1 MSRGALE
8 MISRM
13 QQQELEIQGVIGTIY
28 ANIDQLCRSEL
39 VVCLPKL
46 HKSLSSLLGKHFHS
60 TKHLRR
66 KLGEDHPM
74 ATMWRQRV
82 DEVHEEANEAIRCL
96 SIVLRNY
103 NDDWWWATDEIE
115 DNTSAQAVAASELR
129 VAEDVLPAALQ
140 VQVTVKGNDAAA
152 NLPIGG
158 VATVIN
164 TADAD
169 TATRSQDAQGGQQRE
184 KAQPVAGLQA
194 ADATQLA
201 NQVHVNTTIE
211 ASCASP
217 HSPVG
222 KVASGGHPATL
233 EVAPRF
239 QPAADVAQFNNRTAG
254 TTPPAAKQ
262 VVATTVN
269 PTELVGISASHR
281 GQGSTRQSSTETA
294 LRYCEENNKSGE
306 LHVEAQAAA
315 SDTMQPA
322 LDQVYICSVKYND
335 AAYNLPV
342 GYVTSGPQAAQQ
354 AESGEPHEEEH
365 AAETET
371 VQPALDQA
379 APAEAAAADTI
390 KPAVV
395 QVIVCSIELDDA
407 ASNLPV
413 GYVPSGGTSRVDTGT
428 ATTHEDAPACAL
440 LSGVEHE
447 ASRAA
452 GSLTATQVQA
462 AEVGTASKLQAD
474 TALRP
479 RVAPPEDGQQYEE
492 AQPVAG
498 LQAADATQQDTPRTA
513 GTKPPAAEQVTMTTV
528 ISTELVGSSASQ
540 NGQGSPRQSS
550 TETGHE
556 AKSADTTKLKV
567 KDESYNTK
575 DTASDS
581 PIGKPVP
588 PTTLPSSGTALGLLD
603 TLLARSR
610 TVQRKLDRM
619 TIPPADVKTVLA
631 RGPSMPAGQPVAI
644 LDKCLAQSQLLLQ
657 KMDKLSAKAKAKSL
671 IPTLNAEVV
680 LPTSPRQEQ
689 KVPTPQA
696 QAALLASQQEVYQF
710 PPLQAEILPA
720 GQQEKYQCPILQ
732 AEVVLPASQQEE
744 YQCPI
749 LQTEVVLPAGQQEV
763 YQFPILQTE
772 VLPASQ
778 QEEYQCPILQEEL
791 VLSTSQQE
799 EHQLPTLKAKLVLST
814 SHRQFAP
821 PTLATANEAA
831 EADKPSHILVSCL
844 AQASPTAQKRDN
856 LSTSRHYYGHGPS
869 HQKLDKTGGLPAPV
883 QSAGTK
889 GVNGHQNW
897 KDDRFKGSILAQAD
911 TATQVWATGD
921 IVADTDSPARRAAQE
936 NADSTQ
942 VRGLQELG
950 CIDKSRHADLDADR
964 GVSDPIAKQPD
975 LDTDLQVLVGLD
987 RGLEAG
993 HRTLGHTDSFHRS
1006 SDPDKRNK
1014 VNKSKEYLSSLMMDH
1029 LPPCFSGSQPE
1040 WNQCWYDTSTRVDS
1054 EGSTVRVSMECI
1066 RSPTCINLHP
1076 AEKVGSTVVTERPR
1090 MVRVIC
1096 RKAKKYNYAHLNPD
1110 AQLLQIR
1117 ELSRQPYQEADCIL
1131 LTTRQQ
1137 ADVLLTNLQADVLLT
1152 SKQADVLLTTL
1163 QADVLLTTKQAD
1175 VLLTTL
1181 QADVLLTTLQ
1191 ADVLLTTPQTNVLLT
1206 TQQADV
1212 QLADCVLLSIQK
1224 PVVHRDSVLNHADDQ
1239 VVLLSSQQED
1249 ISNGSLI
1256 HIVTCIGAAVT
1267 EAKIQVAPECCAG
1280 GVIISMQHPD
1290 LQSHSKSPAKA
1301 TAAEDACSIPQSNK
1315 WRKFIITESEAEQV
1329 MGPATKI
1336 KSNNTMISDE
1346 KPNSVPT
1353 FSAAHDEDEVAVKH
1367 EEAVNSSLSSSTV
1380 ETAGMVTSATST
1392 SGEAASN
1399 SLGKRKFKTSILGG
1413 IEIHQ
1418 VERVPEM
1425 ETVIDKVGVEI
1436 IISDAVPDIELT
1448 SRAGSSNSPR
1458 TLSSEKQASDQE
1470 SKDEAAPKKTKTQ
1483 STDQNNCN
1491 TYPNVEVCKLV
1502 SATQQAECGQLSIQQ
1517 CLEESSIL
1525 GAECSLLSIQQ
1536 VKTNCQDIGPTR
1548 SVKITLEQHFCCTH
1562 FQAALSSVQHQN
1574 YQWAAMIGARSIAVC
1589 AMISILKQ
1597 HEEAQAAA
1605 ELQAA
1610 DTMLPATVQ
1619 VKVYTSKANDAAA
1632 NLPTGKVTSGDAVTA
1647 DAVID
1652 ADRATR
1658 TQAAPQAEA
1667 QAAAGP
1673 RATGSIQPATVQV
1686 QVCSVE
1692 LKDAASNLPVG
1703 HVDSGG
1709 ITDTASRPHDA
1720 PAEGGQQRKEAQPG
1734 AGLQAADTMQPA
1746 TVQVKVCKVKTN
1758 CTAANLP
1765 LGNVAS
1771 GGVTVDADTAT
1782 GPQDAPQVE
1791 AQAAAGLQAADSMQ
1805 PATELKDAVS
1815 NLPVA
1820 NVASGGIEVDTDIK
1834 PKAAPSESERLCAAA
1849 HAAAAD
1855 TMQPVVQVQVCTAEL
1870 NDTASNL
1877 LPGSIITRSKPS
1889 QLLDSSSMQ
1898 ATQASQILDRCMARA
1913 SAAAKKLDRL
1923 SASQAID
1930 GKPALAGIHPTN
1942 LTLQSPGAQLDSV
1955 LARAASLL
1963 GKLDNLSSRVSGTR
1977 ELDRIQGQVAYH
1989 LSSSSMSPTV
1999 GLVTSSEHPV
2009 ETVGSTD
2016 RQIALPVVEDHK
2028 GEQDYLRHMPE
2039 KGAHTTN
2046 KEATFQPM
2054 EEPMQ
2059 FTTVSMVSEATCQK
2073 AERLTTVSMLSEV
2086 TGRKAEQLRTVSM
2099 VSEVTGQKAEQ
2110 LTTVP
2115 MVSEVTKLQFTTKPI
2130 AREVVW
2136 ATCQHAEQQG
2146 QLTTMKDR
2154 GLIQVSYQDRS
2165 TQTINCRVSDPVAIQ
2180 LDLGCDLQERDS
2192 ADRDKHAGLQTGHQV
2207 LDHTSHYHS
2216 SNVPD
2221 KRNKVNEQR
2230 EYLTSLMLEQVP
2242 LCSSGRQPEQK
2253 KHWDD
2258 TSTIVI
2264 SVGSTATTSTG
2275 SQAAG
2280 FKQSERLKVQIC
2292 TMDTNDASPHSPV
2305 NAGSRQLAGSIDR
2318 EACTQSTGQNM
2329 QSTYIRNEVS
2339 KHDFAEQPADCVL
2352 LPIQRRD
2359 CHRLPINQTDC
2370 NLQHIEEADCV
2381 RQHIQETNSV
2391 LLSNQH
2397 TACVLLIIQQLVTHH
2412 SSVLNSNDDLVVLHF
2427 SQQEARQTDG
2437 SNGSLAQL
2445 FTGLPHHHLHPQ
2457 VIEEVS
2463 EDSTVLPSVHGGV
2476 LALAL
2481 EECSRDTEGLQKAET
2496 SFSPAKLLSQQMPAK
2511 PIQVQ
2516 VSKTGR
2522 NDTAIILPI
2531 GHGKLKEKHTVG
2543 VTHSPRHKYLH
2554 QSHVQQIGALPES
2567 AELDEAVHTFKISR
2581 VAWQL
2586 MQTSGSV
2593 AAGIRKQS
2601 LPAGSQDKEPF
2612 IIQGWCDISNKADSV
2627 GSTVESSADRVSSA
2641 CISSLIMNG
2650 GNSPSIAT
2658 TTTLLCT
2665 EEKEDHTE
2673 IAAITRTAEK
2683 AQLTVQCSLA
2693 APKLRLTVRAAS
2705 SQAEDS
2711 VHSQSSTQ
2719 LEEYTVAEIGSQTP
2733 AEAVT
2738 DTKLR
2743 PNAYI
2748 KKQKPLATVQREHSS
2763 LKHQLLFSE
2772 PEKRVKALRNIETE
2786 SYGNAHQVIELEHR
2800 AAHHPSQEHYPLRV
2814 SQVLEQE
2821 NRDEKLLTSKEEVDL
2836 TNMGSIEGL
2845 IDQEEGQDVHQ
2856 QQQGSPVWPDEVEH
2870 EVNTC
2875 PVVCSEH
2882 QSDEKTER
2890 ESLDQDDRA
2899 KPCKGRMSVVTSTA
2913 DQADDPNGSE
2923 AVEPDMRSATRGI
2936 IPNLEASS
2944 RETVPALSVCT
2955 VRRPGSAVDL
2965 KDEICAQDKGVQAQ
2979 QLEVERLESIPAN
2992 PAVVHGDV
3000 QVDVVHDGHGG
3011 TGRSVEQCTQ
3021 HVRPHHPC
3029 QEAIQGDSEPAVH
3042 DGTIGSM
3049 EVVDGW
3055 VQAEVG
3061 HESHPPHPQF
3071 DLHMLAQMAM
3081 TCIISLHYCRKVTTL
3096 SSSNVAVTK
3105 LITSPASG
3113 KVNLLSSFMN
3123 EAINGS
3129 SMSQGVATSRLC
3141 DTVHGQGHHH
3151 QHDQGHQ
3158 LLPDDEAGPVQQVY
3172 PSTISIGW
3180 AEKGCTSANSMDC
3193 SSLLYN
3199 KVEDYAVAHAL
3210 LHIAREEVGSCQ
3222 DILYRHVLEPQLL
3235 QGRIQASFLFIL
3247 KQKLTRYFP
3256 ETGPDHEDCHHAR
3269 VPQSPALQ
3277 GHHHHRC
3284 RDVQREQGQG
3294 PET

>member
-1 MSRGALE
+1 
-8 MISRM
+8 
-13 QQQELEIQGVIGTIY
+13 
-28 ANIDQLCRSEL
+28 
-39 VVCLPKL
+39 
-46 HKSLSSLLGKHFHS
+46 
-60 TKHLRR
+60 
-66 KLGEDHPM
+66 
-74 ATMWRQRV
+74 
-82 DEVHEEANEAIRCL
+82 
-96 SIVLRNY
+96 
-103 NDDWWWATDEIE
+103 
-115 DNTSAQAVAASELR
+115 
-129 VAEDVLPAALQ
+129 
-140 VQVTVKGNDAAA
+140 
-152 NLPIGG
+152 
-158 VATVIN
+158 
-164 TADAD
+164 
-169 TATRSQDAQGGQQRE
+169 
-184 KAQPVAGLQA
+184 
-194 ADATQLA
+194 
-201 NQVHVNTTIE
+201 
-211 ASCASP
+211 
-217 HSPVG
+217 
-222 KVASGGHPATL
+222 
-233 EVAPRF
+233 
-239 QPAADVAQFNNRTAG
+239 
-254 TTPPAAKQ
+254 
-262 VVATTVN
+262 
-269 PTELVGISASHR
+269 
-281 GQGSTRQSSTETA
+281 
-294 LRYCEENNKSGE
+294 
-306 LHVEAQAAA
+306 
-315 SDTMQPA
+315 
-322 LDQVYICSVKYND
+322 
-335 AAYNLPV
+335 
-342 GYVTSGPQAAQQ
+342 
-354 AESGEPHEEEH
+354 
-365 AAETET
+365 
-371 VQPALDQA
+371 
-379 APAEAAAADTI
+379 
-390 KPAVV
+390 
-395 QVIVCSIELDDA
+395 
-407 ASNLPV
+407 
-413 GYVPSGGTSRVDTGT
+413 
-428 ATTHEDAPACAL
+428 
-440 LSGVEHE
+440 
-447 ASRAA
+447 
-452 GSLTATQVQA
+452 
-462 AEVGTASKLQAD
+462 
-474 TALRP
+474 
-479 RVAPPEDGQQYEE
+479 
-492 AQPVAG
+492 
-498 LQAADATQQDTPRTA
+498 
-513 GTKPPAAEQVTMTTV
+513 
-528 ISTELVGSSASQ
+528 
-540 NGQGSPRQSS
+540 
-550 TETGHE
+550 
-556 AKSADTTKLKV
+556 
-567 KDESYNTK
+567 
-575 DTASDS
+575 
-581 PIGKPVP
+581 
-588 PTTLPSSGTALGLLD
+588 
-603 TLLARSR
+603 
-610 TVQRKLDRM
+610 
-619 TIPPADVKTVLA
+619 
-631 RGPSMPAGQPVAI
+631 
-644 LDKCLAQSQLLLQ
+644 
-657 KMDKLSAKAKAKSL
+657 
-671 IPTLNAEVV
+671 
-680 LPTSPRQEQ
+680 
-689 KVPTPQA
+689 
-696 QAALLASQQEVYQF
+696 VYQF

-720 GQQEKYQCPILQ
+720 SQQEKYQCPILQ
-732 AEVVLPASQQEE
+732 AEVVLPAS
-744 YQCPI
+744 
-749 LQTEVVLPAGQQEV
+749 QQEV

-799 EHQLPTLKAKLVLST
+799 EHQLPTLQAKLVLST

-1137 ADVLLTNLQADVLLT
+1137 ADVLLT
-1152 SKQADVLLTTL
+1152 
-1163 QADVLLTTKQAD
+1163 TKQAD

-1181 QADVLLTTLQ
+1181 QADVLLTTLQADVLLTTQQ

-1301 TAAEDACSIPQSNK
+1301 TAAEDACKPQSNK

-1346 KPNSVPT
+1346 KSNSVPT
-1353 FSAAHDEDEVAVKH
+1353 FSAAHNEDEVAVKH

-1380 ETAGMVTSATST
+1380 ETAGMVTSAAST

-1436 IISDAVPDIELT
+1436 IISDAVPDIDLT
-1448 SRAGSSNSPR
+1448 SRAGSSISPR

-1536 VKTNCQDIGPTR
+1536 VNTNCQDIGPTR

-1791 AQAAAGLQAADSMQ
+1791 AQAAAGLRAADSMQ

-1834 PKAAPSESERLCAAA
+1834 PQAAPSESERLCAEA

-1877 LPGSIITRSKPS
+1877 LPGSIITRSQPS

-2110 LTTVP
+2110 LITIP
-2115 MVSEVTKLQFTTKPI
+2115 KVSEVTSLQFTTKPI

-2339 KHDFAEQPADCVL
+2339 KHNFAEQPADCVL
-2352 LPIQRRD
+2352 LPIQRAD

-2567 AELDEAVHTFKISR
+2567 AELDEAVHTFQISR

-2650 GNSPSIAT
+2650 GN
-2658 TTTLLCT
+2658 
-2665 EEKEDHTE
+2665 
-2673 IAAITRTAEK
+2673 
-2683 AQLTVQCSLA
+2683 
-2693 APKLRLTVRAAS
+2693 
-2705 SQAEDS
+2705 
-2711 VHSQSSTQ
+2711 
-2719 LEEYTVAEIGSQTP
+2719 
-2733 AEAVT
+2733 
-2738 DTKLR
+2738 
-2743 PNAYI
+2743 
-2748 KKQKPLATVQREHSS
+2748 
-2763 LKHQLLFSE
+2763 
-2772 PEKRVKALRNIETE
+2772 
-2786 SYGNAHQVIELEHR
+2786 R

-2923 AVEPDMRSATRGI
+2923 AVEPDMRSATRRI

-2979 QLEVERLESIPAN
+2979 PLEVERLESIPAN

-3071 DLHMLAQMAM
+3071 ELHMLAQMAM

-3096 SSSNVAVTK
+3096 SSSNVAVTE

-3269 VPQSPALQ
+3269 VPQPPALQ